1 MATLLE
7 QQTMLHEPS
16 ILLLK
21 ILATR
26 VKQSIRLFQLLFGW
40 LEQQDMRL

>member
-7 QQTMLHEPS
+7 QQTMQLEVS
-16 ILLLK
+16 IKLLK